1 MKCRKGNKRYIQ
13 MIVVVVVLLFSTLV
27 FAAEEEL
34 GRYQFDPDQLL
45 LAGMTPDYHGIDTAD
60 KAITVKKE
68 PAWSV
73 GAGLGIVP
81 DYEGSEDYEGVPL
94 LFVRAAWNSGRYVQF
109 LANTLKGNVIESDTW
124 SFGPLAR
131 YRDKRDDDVDND
143 RVKRMRE
150 VDEAIEIGAFVGY
163 QVDNW
168 HASLQLANDF
178 NDAHDGLLVTLEG
191 GYTIPIEEGVKLG
204 MSLFTTYADDDYME
218 TYFSVNPGNVGTS
231 GLPFYKA
238 ESGIKDF
245 GAMVNLAYAPWDNWG
260 ITGILGL
267 KQLIG
272 DAKDS
277 PVVDQ
282 EGSESQLFCGV
293 MATYRF

>member
-34 GRYQFDPDQLL
+34 GRYQFDLDQLL